1 MELVLEVSLL
11 FFIVIGVV
19 CALNRIRRKIFIIA
33 NKK

>member
-1 MELVLEVSLL
+1 MELVLELSLL

-19 CALNRIRRKIFIIA
+19 CALNRMRRKIFKIA